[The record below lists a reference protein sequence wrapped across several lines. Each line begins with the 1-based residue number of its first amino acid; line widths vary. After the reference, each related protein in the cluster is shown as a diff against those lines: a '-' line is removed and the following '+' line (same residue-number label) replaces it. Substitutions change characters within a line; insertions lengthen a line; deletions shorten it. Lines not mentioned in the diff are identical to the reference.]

1 MSYDGTRQILMQ
13 TKTSFWQTIPRKS
26 VAIFLLGVFLIFTIM
41 GFANDIMALG
51 SQSIPLLA
59 MSVVMTGLFAI
70 SYAVAGFVLRAK
82 MWRVAVPL
90 FLLEMVILN
99 WLGTIYPKLP
109 IPTQMASGE
118 IAHLQSRLAL
128 DGLAS
133 VAAMMLGYF
142 CFVYVSI
149 AESRRYS
156 RVHSEMALAA
166 EIHRTL
172 VPTIATRIGEFE
184 FYGRSLPSGEVGGD
198 LVDLV
203 ENSRGW
209 MAYLADVSGHGVA
222 PGVLMAMVKSAA
234 RMQLSSRAE
243 SGNFLER
250 MNAVL
255 YPIKKP
261 EMFAT
266 FAYLAWNGA
275 RMEYSLAGHPAILHY
290 RAASREVAEVSCAN
304 LPVGMFA
311 PQEFVSGTVECA
323 PGDLFVLLTDGVLE
337 VENAA
342 GEEFGAS
349 GVNRVLKA
357 RAQEPLDAVFQG
369 IVDAAKK
376 YGRAVDDQS
385 MLMVRRTG

>member
-1 MSYDGTRQILMQ
+1 MNAGNR
-13 TKTSFWQTIPRKS
+13 FWRTIPRKS
-26 VAIFLLGVFLIFTIM
+26 AGISLLGVFLIFSIIGFVGDIFEM
-41 GFANDIMALG
+41 GREPMPRLALT
-51 SQSIPLLA
+51 
-59 MSVVMTGLFAI
+59 VVLQGLFAI
-70 SYAVAGFVLRAK
+70 AYAIAGSVLGRRMWIVFFPIFALHFVL
-82 MWRVAVPL
+82 MNLLGNMFPHPPL
-90 FLLEMVILN
+90 A
-99 WLGTIYPKLP
+99 
-109 IPTQMASGE
+109 TQMGVDE
-118 IAHLQSRLAL
+118 IAGLQGRLSM
-128 DGLAS
+128 DGLAIIL
-133 VAAMMLGYF
+133 AMAMGYA

-149 AESRRYS
+149 AEGRRYF

-172 VPTIATRIGEFE
+172 VPTIATKIDGFE

-203 ENSRGW
+203 ENKQGW
-209 MAYLADVSGHGVA
+209 MAYMADVSGHGVA
-222 PGVLMAMVKSAA
+222 SGVLMAMVKSAA
-234 RMQLSSRAE
+234 RMQLSSGAE

-385 MLMVRRTG
+385 MLMVRCRTAAN